1 MTWEE
6 QAQEACAS
14 KARLMD
20 AGAVKYSVKGK
31 APARIF
37 VATYAKGWRFEY
49 SEAAPSPTP
58 RITKRPT
65 DPKPKTK
72 TKAKPKAKPE
82 PVEV

>member
-31 APARIF
+31 AGARVF

-65 DPKPKTK
+65 DPKPKP
-72 TKAKPKAKPE
+72 KAKPKAKTE